1 MIMPYIIRSFHAAK
15 KRLSGKASWNFG
27 CSPKLSQLD
36 LSLSWLWLFLSPVS
50 DLSQDSCNF
59 DHRGLDQTHHQR
71 GTVDHAPSSA
81 AERCP
86 FQSKAVGEIV
96 SFDLHSALDLIP
108 AANRLIPRVYSA
120 KLNESSWCRQ
130 RPCWLRACGR
140 RGGFGV
146 GAWRS
151 AERATDPH
159 RAAVLLETL
168 GRLLHGCLGAVQ
180 GWGQG
185 ARSTSET
192 RAAPEI
198 GVHLMRL
205 KLRHSSVSGV
215 AGTPV
220 KEIGVFW
227 G

>member
-1 MIMPYIIRSFHAAK
+1 MLPKIISTRAVPCLALAVSITGV
-15 KRLSGKASWNFG
+15 RLSR
-27 CSPKLSQLD
+27 
-36 LSLSWLWLFLSPVS
+36 
-50 DLSQDSCNF
+50 DSCNF
-59 DHRGLDQTHHQR
+59 DHQGLDQMHHQR
-71 GTVDHAPSSA
+71 GTMDHTPSSA

-140 RGGFGV
+140 RGGLGWEPGAPQSELRILAMLRCCWRPWGGSSV
-146 GAWRS
+146 GAWVLCRVG
-151 AERATDPH
+151 AGERCC
-159 RAAVLLETL
+159 RAAFPHLL
-168 GRLLHGCLGAVQ
+168 RR
-180 GWGQG
+180 
-185 ARSTSET
+185 RSTSET

-198 GVHLMRL
+198 EVHLMRL
-205 KLRHSSVSGV
+205 KFRHSSISGV
-215 AGTPV
+215 AGAPV